1 MKYLDEAAID
11 YGKAVDAKPAEKYF
25 LEPQKRIETAIAHYK
40 MLEEQKNQKAAPAAV
55 AKAKAPEAQPPPSQS
70 PAAAKKALTNAQIVA
85 MVKAGME
92 DDTVA
97 STIRSARAVN
107 FDLSASGQQELTNSG
122 VSAKV
127 LAAMKARLARNAT
140 AAK

>member
-1 MKYLDEAAID
+1 MKYLEEAAID

-25 LEPQKRIETAIAHYK
+25 IEPQKRIETAIAHYK
-40 MLEEQKNQKAAPAAV
+40 MLEEQKNQKAAPV
-55 AKAKAPEAQPPPSQS
+55 VTKAKAPEAAPAGES
-70 PAAAKKALTNAQIVA
+70 PASAKKALTNAQVVA
-85 MVKAGME
+85 MMKAGME

-107 FDLSASGQQELTNSG
+107 FDLTASGQQELVSGG

-127 LAAMKARLARNAT
+127 LAAMKARVARKPS

>member
-1 MKYLDEAAID
+1 
-11 YGKAVDAKPAEKYF
+11 
-25 LEPQKRIETAIAHYK
+25 
-40 MLEEQKNQKAAPAAV
+40 
-55 AKAKAPEAQPPPSQS
+55 
-70 PAAAKKALTNAQIVA
+70 

-97 STIRSARAVN
+97 STIRSAHAVN
-107 FDLSASGQQELTNSG
+107 FDLSASGQQELTSSG